1 MHWRTIPHILMQTD
15 FVDEASFLIEKIDSI
30 GGAISAI
37 ENGFID
43 NEITNSAYQY
53 QKEIENNERFIVG
66 VNLHPTDEETKQDLL
81 DINLKKVNKQIND
94 LKKLKSER
102 DNNKVENSLN
112 ELASAAN
119 NDDNIMPFVIDCIR
133 NKCTLGEIADTF
145 RTVFGEYH

>member
-1 MHWRTIPHILMQTD
+1 M
-15 FVDEASFLIEKIDSI
+15 
-30 GGAISAI
+30 
-37 ENGFID
+37 D

-53 QKEIENNERFIVG
+53 HKEIENNERFIVG

-81 DINLKKVNKQIND
+81 DIDLKKVNKQINN

-102 DNNKVENSLN
+102 DNNKFENSLN